1 MGMHVLRIVSLS
13 THARMDR
20 MRLKEVLAS
29 LSRRRMPS
37 QMRSSTSTAGSQ
49 SPCQ

>member
-1 MGMHVLRIVSLS
+1 MGIHVLQFLSFS

-20 MRLKEVLAS
+20 MRLKDVLAS

-37 QMRSSTSTAGSQ
+37 QMRSSTSTAGS
-49 SPCQ
+49 

>member
-1 MGMHVLRIVSLS
+1 MGMHVLRIVSFS

-37 QMRSSTSTAGSQ
+37 QMRSSTSTLGSQ